1 MKKKW
6 YQKIE
11 PNNLSAGSLE
21 QGPHNNAHG
30 WTAARDPIFFAHHS
44 NVPGGYRR
52 DFTDDDDW
60 LESSFLFYDGN
71 KNLVRVKVVKDCLD
85 SRKLGYDYE
94 YVDTQWLRT
103 RTIPKYPVSLPL
115 PVPLPQP
122 LPFHSTYNCVER
134 GRKGEGVSDG
144 S

>member
-1 MKKKW
+1 MCLGWKKKW

-94 YVDTQWLRT
+94 YVDTQWLST

-115 PVPLPQP
+115 HVPLPQP
-122 LPFHSTYNCVER
+122 LPYFPFKVQLCGAR
-134 GRKGEGVSDG
+134 
-144 S
+144 

>member
-1 MKKKW
+1 MCLGWKKKW

-52 DFTDDDDW
+52 DFTDDDW

-94 YVDTQWLRT
+94 YVDTQWLST

-115 PVPLPQP
+115 HVPLPQP
-122 LPFHSTYNCVER
+122 LPYFPFKVQLCGAR
-134 GRKGEGVSDG
+134 
-144 S
+144 